1 MTKKTYV
8 LWSSDKGPIAAGDLH
23 PLKLRAERLI
33 TDIVGTTQ
41 LQWEPV
47 EQTEETGPDNRVA
60 LHRKVH
66 GIGGRWINVK
76 LFIDEVPELT
86 EKLP

>member
-23 PLKLRAERLI
+23 PLKTQAERLI

-41 LQWEPV
+41 FRWEPV
-47 EQTEETGPDNRVA
+47 EQTKETDRDNRLA

-66 GIGGRWINVK
+66 GADGRWINVQH
-76 LFIDEVPELT
+76 FIDQVPRLT
-86 EKLP
+86 EKQS